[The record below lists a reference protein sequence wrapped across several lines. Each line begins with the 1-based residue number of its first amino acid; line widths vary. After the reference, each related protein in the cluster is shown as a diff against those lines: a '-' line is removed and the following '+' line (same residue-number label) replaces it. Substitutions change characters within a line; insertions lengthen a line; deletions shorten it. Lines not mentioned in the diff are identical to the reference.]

1 MLESNARVI
10 AALNNNDAIERKF
23 ILQAN
28 VSTIYCETL
37 SGNWNERRGYRMTEQ
52 RIFDYVAPPEYRFPG
67 DISPIFNNIDMKMGY
82 TIVSLQIK
90 KIMTETATALQ
101 QQLWT
106 QNDIDEI
113 DALIASAK
121 AVAEAILVA

>member
-1 MLESNARVI
+1 
-10 AALNNNDAIERKF
+10 
-23 ILQAN
+23 
-28 VSTIYCETL
+28 
-37 SGNWNERRGYRMTEQ
+37 
-52 RIFDYVAPPEYRFPG
+52 
-67 DISPIFNNIDMKMGY
+67 MKMGY